1 MEQAKET
8 RERRCVS
15 PLSRI
20 SEEEGRVVLQLEVP
34 GVKKED
40 VNVSIEDDQLRIYAP
55 RREETSE
62 EGTYLLRERNCGD
75 YEKLFTIDDTINRD
89 NIDAKMDNGVLT
101 ITLQFK
107 EEVKPRKIKI
117 KG

>member
-1 MEQAKET
+1 MELTKEN
-8 RERRCVS
+8 REQRCVS
-15 PLSRI
+15 PLSKI
-20 SEEEGRVVLQLEVP
+20 SEEEGKVVLQLEVP

-55 RREETSE
+55 RKVESSE
-62 EGTYLLRERNCGD
+62 NGTYLLRERNCGD
-75 YEKLFTIDDTINRD
+75 YEKLFTIDNTIDRD
-89 NIDAKMDNGVLT
+89 NIDAKMENGVLT

>member
-1 MEQAKET
+1 MEQTKEA
-8 RERRCVS
+8 RERRCVN
-15 PLSRI
+15 PLSTIR
-20 SEEEGRVVLQLEVP
+20 EEEGKVVLQLEVP

-40 VNVSIEDDQLRIYAP
+40 INVSIEDDQLRIQAP
-55 RREETSE
+55 RREERIE
-62 EGTYLLRERNCGD
+62 NGTYILRERNCGD
-75 YEKLFTIDDTINRD
+75 YEKLFTIDNSIDRD
-89 NIDAKMDNGVLT
+89 NIDAKMENGILT

>member
-1 MEQAKET
+1 MEPTKET

-15 PLSRI
+15 PLSTIR
-20 SEEEGRVVLQLEVP
+20 EEEGKVVLQLEVP

-40 VNVSIEDDQLRIYAP
+40 INVSIEDDQLRIHAP
-55 RREETSE
+55 RREERIE
-62 EGTYLLRERNCGD
+62 NGTYILRERNCGD
-75 YEKLFTIDDTINRD
+75 YEKLFTIDNTIDRD
-89 NIDAKMDNGVLT
+89 NIDAKMENGILI

>member
-1 MEQAKET
+1 MEHTTET
-8 RERRCVS
+8 RERRCIS

-20 SEEEGRVVLQLEVP
+20 SEEEGKVVLQLEVP

-55 RREETSE
+55 RKEEPSE
-62 EGTYLLRERNCGD
+62 DGTYLLRERNCGN
-75 YEKLFTIDDTINRD
+75 YEKLFTIDDTIDRN
-89 NIDAKMDNGVLT
+89 NIDAKMDSGVLT